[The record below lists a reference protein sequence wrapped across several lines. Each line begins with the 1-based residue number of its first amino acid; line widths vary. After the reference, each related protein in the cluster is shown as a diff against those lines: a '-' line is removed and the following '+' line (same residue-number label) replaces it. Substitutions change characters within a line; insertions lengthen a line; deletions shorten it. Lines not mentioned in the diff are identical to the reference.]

1 MSTSQ
6 ISLLCSIVLCLLGV
20 TGCSDISVPSDANQA
35 DNQVSAGGDELRKA
49 VDTFYSAWY
58 DSDWDVYYSYYA
70 DDVVFID
77 SSGKHMSLQEY
88 EANAAQ
94 EAEAVG
100 APSFDDARANL
111 VPTVR
116 VSPTGNAGVAY
127 WTFPFEY
134 QTDDGVRT
142 TIEYAESDVWWR
154 VNGEWKITLVH
165 YHALSNDDLQN

>member
-6 ISLLCSIVLCLLGV
+6 TSLLISIVLCVLGV
-20 TGCSDISVPSDANQA
+20 TGCSDVSVPRGANQT
-35 DNQVSAGGDELRKA
+35 GDEALAAEEELRKA
-49 VDTFYSAWY
+49 VDTFYNAWY

-70 DDVVFID
+70 DDVAFID

-88 EANAAQ
+88 ETNAAQ
-94 EAEAVG
+94 EAEAIG
-100 APSFDDARANL
+100 NPSFDDARANL

-116 VSPTGNAGVAY
+116 LSPTGNAGVAY

-142 TIEYAESDVWWR
+142 TIEYAESDVWWK
-154 VNGEWKITLVH
+154 VDGEWKITLVH
-165 YHALSNDDLQN
+165 YHALSKGDP